1 MMVSKINE
9 IKGGVNYSKIW
20 KDFNYRHKQES
31 KQMKESRLNMAGRL
45 NWTTVGGETREGP
58 VTKRGGLGQETRVAK
73 IVELFIRLRKE
84 KRKPRLRKG

>member
-45 NWTTVGGETREGP
+45 IWTISGDRLGDSNREG
-58 VTKRGGLGQETRVAK
+58 TEQAR
-73 IVELFIRLRKE
+73 RLRDQ
-84 KRKPRLRKG
+84 RNRNGWMVWTF

>member
-45 NWTTVGGETREGP
+45 KLTMREEGEGE
-58 VTKRGGLGQETRVAK
+58 QER
-73 IVELFIRLRKE
+73 RLV
-84 KRKPRLRKG
+84 